1 MARRPLILGLTVL
14 IVGPNSSC
22 MSSEG
27 QDPPVP
33 VKIQQE
39 QTEAVRILAL
49 GDSYTIG
56 EGLLPEQSWPIQLTR
71 LLRQG
76 ALNVDPPQIIATT
89 GWTTV
94 DLLREI
100 AQTNLNPPYDL
111 VTLLI
116 GVNDQFQG
124 KNDDWYRDGFTKLL
138 LKAIDLAGGNPR
150 RVIVLSIPD
159 YSVTPFGQ
167 RFDPTA
173 IRAVLD
179 RFNEINAELSTKAG
193 VPYIDVTQISRAAA
207 SDLSLLA
214 PDKLHPS
221 ETMYAEWVRLLVPV
235 AVAAL
240 RANKR

>member
-1 MARRPLILGLTVL
+1 MARRLLILGFAVS
-14 IVGPNSSC
+14 IVAPNYSC
-22 MSSEG
+22 KSSEG
-27 QDPPVP
+27 QDTQAP
-33 VKIQQE
+33 VKIRQE
-39 QTEAVRILAL
+39 QTEAVRFLAL

-56 EGLLPEQSWPIQLTR
+56 EGLLPEQSWPIQLTL

-76 ALNVDPPQIIATT
+76 ALKVESPQIIAAT

-100 AQTNLNPPYDL
+100 AQTKLNPPYDL

-124 KNDDWYRDGFTKLL
+124 KNEGWYRDGFTKLL
-138 LKAIDLAGGNPR
+138 LKAIDFAGGNPR

-173 IRAVLD
+173 IRAVLN
-179 RFNEINAELSTKAG
+179 RFNEINAELSAKAG

-214 PDKLHPS
+214 TDKLHPS
-221 ETMYAEWVRLLVPV
+221 ETMYAEWVRLLAPV

-240 RANKR
+240 RANER